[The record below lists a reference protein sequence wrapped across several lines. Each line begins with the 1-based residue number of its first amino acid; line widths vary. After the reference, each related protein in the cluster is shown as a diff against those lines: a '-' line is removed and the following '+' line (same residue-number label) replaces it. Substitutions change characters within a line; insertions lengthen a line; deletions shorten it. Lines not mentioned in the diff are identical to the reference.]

1 MANAV
6 LSTLNRVLVRVGLR
20 KNPLSTLTVK
30 GRKTGK
36 EHSVKIRVIEHDGQR
51 WLVAPYGAVNWVR
64 NIRVARQAVLS
75 KSNQSETIWVEEVAP
90 AVSAP
95 ILQQYL
101 SVAEAVRPQFSA
113 TPASPL
119 AEFEAEAAG
128 HPVFRI
134 THSTPR
140 RSLT

>member
-6 LSTLNRVLVRVGLR
+6 LSLLNRVLIRIGLR
-20 KNPLSTLTVK
+20 KNPISTLTVK

-36 EHSVKIRVIEHDGQR
+36 DRSVEIRVIEYDGQR
-51 WLVAPYGAVNWVR
+51 WLVAPYGTVNWLH
-64 NIRVARQAVLS
+64 NIRAVRQAVLS
-75 KSNQSETIWVEEVAP
+75 NGNQSETIWVEEVAP

-101 SVAEAVRPQFSA
+101 TVVEIVRSQFSA
-113 TPASPL
+113 TPTPSL
-119 AEFEAEAAG
+119 ADFEIEATR

-134 THSTPR
+134 TRSTPR
-140 RSLT
+140 RALS

>member
-1 MANAV
+1 MANAI

-20 KNPLSTLTVK
+20 KNSISTLTVK

-36 EHSVKIRVIEHDGQR
+36 EHSVEIRVIEQDGQR

-75 KSNQSETIWVEEVAP
+75 KGNQSETIWVEEVGPTA
-90 AVSAP
+90 SAP

-101 SVAEAVRPQFSA
+101 SVVEVVRPQFSA

-119 AEFEAEAAG
+119 SEFEAEATG

-134 THSTPR
+134 TSSTPR